1 MDIADTTRK
10 FLRPLGY
17 LKNGQYSDI
26 IRFTCLRI
34 ICTISCL
41 FIAIPAFWRIIFE
54 VEVFSEKIKAILA
67 FICGFTAFM
76 FYVIILLQRQRI
88 LTMFDI
94 LQMIALARRTKNPT
108 LNRIYKN
115 ANVNFVKLLQMCD
128 IGMFRF
134 SVPSFVL
141 PIMIYSFFEYYGLQ
155 NSDESFQLAF
165 SVAWVLFRGD
175 FFEGAIRTVIHLC
188 SRLPYNWRTPVAYF
202 FTMIGQLVAFYFIAA
217 VYIATFAMFFA
228 ICFYISAFF
237 RDCDE
242 NLDRLEETIID
253 FTEFN
258 AKQSITTLRRFR
270 LDIHEL
276 IQFHCDA
283 Y

>member
-1 MDIADTTRK
+1 MNWNITGKVCESHFTIDENITDSTVCLVSFEVPGINKTNTKLSTMDIADTTRK

-41 FIAIPAFWRIIFE
+41 FIAMPAFWRIIFE
-54 VEVFSEKIKAILA
+54 VEVFAEKIKAILA

-115 ANVNFVKLLQMCD
+115 ANVNFAKLLQMCD

-165 SVAWVLFRGD
+165 SVA
-175 FFEGAIRTVIHLC
+175 
-188 SRLPYNWRTPVAYF
+188 
-202 FTMIGQLVAFYFIAA
+202 
-217 VYIATFAMFFA
+217 
-228 ICFYISAFF
+228 
-237 RDCDE
+237 
-242 NLDRLEETIID
+242 
-253 FTEFN
+253 
-258 AKQSITTLRRFR
+258 
-270 LDIHEL
+270 
-276 IQFHCDA
+276 
-283 Y
+283 